1 MPIELDIACRLSF
14 SSEQRAFTRW
24 VAILSATGM
33 AVGVASLIVVLSVM
47 NGLAGELTGRLLNA
61 VPHVSIASTGTLA
74 ESLTLSRRLQ
84 DDYSGA
90 RATPFIKRQVM
101 LRSQFFSTGAE
112 LTGYAANYSFSAFS
126 ANVTLIDGDLAALSQ
141 ERYSVALGESLA
153 QQLGVGVGD
162 LVDVVLPQLSIT
174 PLGPVP
180 RYRRLTVRAV
190 VSVGASPD
198 GTLAW
203 TSYETLQRLARVR
216 QPDGVQ
222 LRLADPDAAGIV
234 AEQLKGQVS
243 GASRVTTWADT
254 NQSLFAAIRMEKVL
268 VSVLLSALIAVAAF
282 SVVSS
287 LTMSVSE
294 KRSDIAALRVMGL
307 TPVRVMFSFLIHGL
321 LLAVLGVV
329 VGTILGLGIA
339 TNLDGVMRGIERLFG
354 WTLFDPNVYYI
365 GGLPTTIL
373 ITDVVGIVS
382 GAVLLSIGA
391 ATYPAVRASR
401 VSPVTALEGLHA

>member
-1 MPIELDIACRLSF
+1 MPIELDIARRLSF

-61 VPHVSIASTGTLA
+61 VPHVSISSTGPLDESRALSQTL
-74 ESLTLSRRLQ
+74 E
-84 DDYSGA
+84 DDWSGA
-90 RATPFIKRQVM
+90 QASPFIKRQVM
-101 LRSQFFSTGAE
+101 LRSLFFSAGAE
-112 LTGYAANYSFSAFS
+112 LTGYAEDRSYSAD
-126 ANVTLIDGDLAALSQ
+126 VTLIDGNLAALST
-141 ERYSVALGESLA
+141 ERYSVALGDSLA

-162 LVDVVLPQLSIT
+162 QVDAVLPQLSVT

-198 GTLAW
+198 STLAW
-203 TSYETLQRLARVR
+203 TSYESLQRLARAR
-216 QPDGVQ
+216 QPDGVEI
-222 LRLADPDAAGIV
+222 RLADPDAAGIV
-234 AEQLKGQVS
+234 AEQIKGRVS
-243 GASRVTTWADT
+243 KPSHVTTWADT

-268 VSVLLSALIAVAAF
+268 VSILLSALIAVAAF

-294 KRSDIAALRVMGL
+294 KRSDIAVLRVMGL
-307 TPVRVMFSFLIHGL
+307 TPASVMISFLIHGL

-329 VGTILGLGIA
+329 VGTVLGLGIA
-339 TNLDGVMRGIERLFG
+339 INLEGVMSGIERLFG
-354 WTLFDPNVYYI
+354 WTLFDPDIYYI
-365 GGLPTTIL
+365 GGLPTKIL
-373 ITDVVGIVS
+373 VTDIIGIIS
-382 GAVLLSIGA
+382 GAVLLSIVA
-391 ATYPAVRASR
+391 ATYPAIRASR
-401 VSPVTALEGLHA
+401 VSPVTALEGLHV

>member
-1 MPIELDIACRLSF
+1 MPLELDIARRLSF

-61 VPHVSIASTGTLA
+61 VPHVSIASTGPLA
-74 ESLTLSRRLQ
+74 ESRALSQTLEETW
-84 DDYSGA
+84 SGA
-90 RATPFIKRQVM
+90 QASPFIKRQVM
-101 LRSQFFSTGAE
+101 LRSTFFSTGAE
-112 LTGYAANYSFSAFS
+112 LTGYAEGHAHS
-126 ANVTLIDGDLAALSQ
+126 ANVKLIDGDLAALSK
-141 ERYSVALGESLA
+141 ERYSVALGDSLA

-162 LVDVVLPQLSIT
+162 QVDVVLPQLSVT

-180 RYRRLTVRAV
+180 RYRRLTIRAI

-198 GTLAW
+198 STLAW
-203 TSYETLQRLARVR
+203 TSYESLKRLARAR

-222 LRLADPDAAGIV
+222 LRLAEPSTAGIV
-234 AEQLKGQVS
+234 AEQLKRLVS
-243 GASRVTTWADT
+243 EPSRVTTWADT

-329 VGTILGLGIA
+329 VGTVLGLGIA
-339 TNLDGVMRGIERLFG
+339 MNLEGVMNGIERVFG
-354 WTLFDPNVYYI
+354 WTLFDPSVYYI
-365 GGLPTTIL
+365 GGLPTKIL
-373 ITDVVGIVS
+373 VPDVLGIVS
-382 GAVLLSIGA
+382 VAVLLSLGA
-391 ATYPAVRASR
+391 AAYPAVRASR
-401 VSPVTALEGLHA
+401 VSPVVALEGLRA

>member
-1 MPIELDIACRLSF
+1 MPIELDIARRLSF

-61 VPHVSIASTGTLA
+61 VPHVSIASTGPLA
-74 ESLTLSRRLQ
+74 ESRALSQ
-84 DDYSGA
+84 TVEETWSGA
-90 RATPFIKRQVM
+90 EASPFIKRRVM
-101 LRSQFFSTGAE
+101 LRSPFFSTGAE
-112 LTGYAANYSFSAFS
+112 LTGYAEDHSYSAD
-126 ANVTLIDGDLAALSQ
+126 VTLIDGNLAALSK
-141 ERYSVALGESLA
+141 ERYSVALGDSLA

-162 LVDVVLPQLSIT
+162 QVDAVLPQLSVT

-198 GTLAW
+198 STLAW
-203 TSYETLQRLARVR
+203 TSYESLQRFARAKH
-216 QPDGVQ
+216 PDGVQ
-222 LRLADPDAAGIV
+222 IRLVDPDTAGLI
-234 AEQLKGQVS
+234 AKQLKGQVS
-243 GASRVTTWADT
+243 EPSRVTTWADT

-268 VSVLLSALIAVAAF
+268 VSILLSALIGVAAF

-294 KRSDIAALRVMGL
+294 KRSDIAALRVLGL
-307 TPVRVMFSFLIHGL
+307 TPARVMLSFLIHGL

-329 VGTILGLGIA
+329 VGTVFGLAIA
-339 TNLDGVMRGIERLFG
+339 TNLEGVMSGIERLFG
-354 WTLFDPNVYYI
+354 WRLFDPNVYYI
-365 GGLPTTIL
+365 GGLPTKIL
-373 ITDVVGIVS
+373 VTDVFGIVS

-391 ATYPAVRASR
+391 ATYPAIRASR
-401 VSPVTALEGLHA
+401 VSPVTALEGLRA

>member
-1 MPIELDIACRLSF
+1 LPIELDIARRLSF

-61 VPHVSIASTGTLA
+61 VPHVSISSTGPLDESRALSQTL
-74 ESLTLSRRLQ
+74 E
-84 DDYSGA
+84 DDWSGA
-90 RATPFIKRQVM
+90 QASPFIKRQVM
-101 LRSQFFSTGAE
+101 LRSLFFSTGAE
-112 LTGYAANYSFSAFS
+112 LTGYAEDRSYSAD
-126 ANVTLIDGDLAALSQ
+126 VTLIDGNLAALSK
-141 ERYSVALGESLA
+141 ERYSVALGDSLA

-162 LVDVVLPQLSIT
+162 QVDAVLPQLSVT

-198 GTLAW
+198 STLAW
-203 TSYETLQRLARVR
+203 TSYESLQRLARAR
-216 QPDGVQ
+216 QPDGVEI
-222 LRLADPDAAGIV
+222 RLADPDAAGIV
-234 AEQLKGQVS
+234 AEQIKGRVS
-243 GASRVTTWADT
+243 KPSHVTTWADT

-268 VSVLLSALIAVAAF
+268 VSILLSALIAVAAF

-294 KRSDIAALRVMGL
+294 KRSDIAVLRVMGL
-307 TPVRVMFSFLIHGL
+307 TPASVMISFLIHGL

-329 VGTILGLGIA
+329 VGTVLGLGIA
-339 TNLDGVMRGIERLFG
+339 INLEGVMSGIERLFG
-354 WTLFDPNVYYI
+354 WTLFDPDIYYI
-365 GGLPTTIL
+365 GGLPTKIL
-373 ITDVVGIVS
+373 VTDIIGIIS
-382 GAVLLSIGA
+382 GAVFLSIVA
-391 ATYPAVRASR
+391 ATYPAIRASR
-401 VSPVTALEGLHA
+401 VSPVTALEGLHV

>member
-1 MPIELDIACRLSF
+1 MPIELDIARRLSF

-61 VPHVSIASTGTLA
+61 VPHVSISSTGPLDESRALSQTL
-74 ESLTLSRRLQ
+74 E
-84 DDYSGA
+84 DDWSGA
-90 RATPFIKRQVM
+90 QASPFIKRQVM
-101 LRSQFFSTGAE
+101 LRSLFFSTGAE
-112 LTGYAANYSFSAFS
+112 LTGYAEDRSYSAD
-126 ANVTLIDGDLAALSQ
+126 VTLIDGNLAALSE
-141 ERYSVALGESLA
+141 ERYSVALGDSLA

-162 LVDVVLPQLSIT
+162 QVDAVLPQLSVT

-198 GTLAW
+198 STLAW
-203 TSYETLQRLARVR
+203 TSYESLQRLARAR
-216 QPDGVQ
+216 QPDGVEI
-222 LRLADPDAAGIV
+222 RLADPDAAGIV
-234 AEQLKGQVS
+234 AEQIKGRVS
-243 GASRVTTWADT
+243 KPSHVTTWADT

-268 VSVLLSALIAVAAF
+268 VSILLSALIAVAAF

-294 KRSDIAALRVMGL
+294 KRSDIAVLRVMGL
-307 TPVRVMFSFLIHGL
+307 TPASVMISFLIHGL

-329 VGTILGLGIA
+329 VGTVLGLGIA
-339 TNLDGVMRGIERLFG
+339 INLEGVMSGIERLFG
-354 WTLFDPNVYYI
+354 WTLFDPDIYYI
-365 GGLPTTIL
+365 GGLPTKIL
-373 ITDVVGIVS
+373 VTDIIGIIS
-382 GAVLLSIGA
+382 GAVLLSIVA
-391 ATYPAVRASR
+391 ATYPAIRASR
-401 VSPVTALEGLHA
+401 VSPVTALEGLHV

>member
-1 MPIELDIACRLSF
+1 LPIELDIARRLSF

-61 VPHVSIASTGTLA
+61 VPHVSISSTGPLDESRALSQTL
-74 ESLTLSRRLQ
+74 E
-84 DDYSGA
+84 DDWSGA
-90 RATPFIKRQVM
+90 QASPFIKRQVM
-101 LRSQFFSTGAE
+101 LRSLFFSTGAE
-112 LTGYAANYSFSAFS
+112 LTGYAEDHSHSAD
-126 ANVTLIDGDLAALSQ
+126 VTLIDGNLAALSK
-141 ERYSVALGESLA
+141 ERFSVALGNSLA

-162 LVDVVLPQLSIT
+162 QVDAVLPQLSVT

-198 GTLAW
+198 STLAW
-203 TSYETLQRLARVR
+203 TSYESLQRLARAR
-216 QPDGVQ
+216 EPDGVQ
-222 LRLADPDAAGIV
+222 IRLADPSAAGVI
-234 AEQLKGQVS
+234 AEQIKERVS
-243 GASRVTTWADT
+243 KPSHVTTWADT

-268 VSVLLSALIAVAAF
+268 VSILLSALIAVAAF

-307 TPVRVMFSFLIHGL
+307 TPASVMISFLIHGL

-329 VGTILGLGIA
+329 VGTVLGLGIA
-339 TNLDGVMRGIERLFG
+339 INLEGVMSGIERLFG
-354 WTLFDPNVYYI
+354 WTLFDPDVYYI
-365 GGLPTTIL
+365 GGLPTKIL
-373 ITDVVGIVS
+373 VTDIIGIIS
-382 GAVLLSIGA
+382 GAVLLSIVA
-391 ATYPAVRASR
+391 ATYPAIRASR
-401 VSPVTALEGLHA
+401 VSPVTAMEGLHV

>member
-1 MPIELDIACRLSF
+1 MPIELDIARRLSF

-61 VPHVSIASTGTLA
+61 VPHISISSTGSLDESRALSQTL
-74 ESLTLSRRLQ
+74 E
-84 DDYSGA
+84 DDWSGA
-90 RATPFIKRQVM
+90 QASPFIKRQVM
-101 LRSQFFSTGAE
+101 LRSLFFSTGAE
-112 LTGYAANYSFSAFS
+112 LTGYAEDRSYSAD
-126 ANVTLIDGDLAALSQ
+126 VTLIDGNLAALSK
-141 ERYSVALGESLA
+141 ERYSVALGDSLA

-162 LVDVVLPQLSIT
+162 QVDAVLPQLSVT

-198 GTLAW
+198 STLAW
-203 TSYETLQRLARVR
+203 TSYESLQRLARAR
-216 QPDGVQ
+216 QPDGVEI
-222 LRLADPDAAGIV
+222 RLADPDAAGIV
-234 AEQLKGQVS
+234 AEQIKGRVS
-243 GASRVTTWADT
+243 KPSHVTTWADT

-268 VSVLLSALIAVAAF
+268 VSILLSALIAVAAF

-294 KRSDIAALRVMGL
+294 KRSDIAVLRVMGL
-307 TPVRVMFSFLIHGL
+307 TPASVMISFLIHGL

-329 VGTILGLGIA
+329 VGTVLGLGIA
-339 TNLDGVMRGIERLFG
+339 INLEGVMSGIERLFG
-354 WTLFDPNVYYI
+354 WTLFDPDIYYI
-365 GGLPTTIL
+365 GGLPTKIL
-373 ITDVVGIVS
+373 VTDIIGIIS
-382 GAVLLSIGA
+382 GAVLLSIVA
-391 ATYPAVRASR
+391 ATYPAIRASR
-401 VSPVTALEGLHA
+401 VSPVTALEGLHV

>member
-1 MPIELDIACRLSF
+1 MPIELDIARRLSF

-61 VPHVSIASTGTLA
+61 VPHVSIASTGPLA
-74 ESLTLSRRLQ
+74 ESRALSKTLE
-84 DDYSGA
+84 DKWSGA

-101 LRSQFFSTGAE
+101 LRSLFVSTGAE
-112 LTGYAANYSFSAFS
+112 LTGYAADHSYS
-126 ANVTLIDGDLAALSQ
+126 ANVTLIDGDLAVLST
-141 ERYSVALGESLA
+141 ERYSVALGDSLA

-162 LVDVVLPQLSIT
+162 QVDVVLPQLSVT
-174 PLGPVP
+174 PLGPLP

-198 GTLAW
+198 STLAW
-203 TSYETLQRLARVR
+203 TSYESLQRLARAR

-222 LRLADPDAAGIV
+222 IRLADPDAAGIV
-234 AEQLKGQVS
+234 AEQIKEQVS
-243 GASRVTTWADT
+243 MPSQVTTWADT

-268 VSVLLSALIAVAAF
+268 VSILLSALIAVAAF

-307 TPVRVMFSFLIHGL
+307 TPASVMISFLIHGL
-321 LLAVLGVV
+321 LLAVLGVA

-339 TNLDGVMRGIERLFG
+339 INLEGVMSGIERLFG
-354 WTLFDPNVYYI
+354 WTLFDPDVYYI
-365 GGLPTTIL
+365 GGLPTKIL
-373 ITDVVGIVS
+373 VTDIVRIVL
-382 GAVLLSIGA
+382 GAVLLSIVA
-391 ATYPAVRASR
+391 ATYPAIRASR
-401 VSPVTALEGLHA
+401 VSPVTALEGLHV

>member
-1 MPIELDIACRLSF
+1 MPIELDIARRLSF

-61 VPHVSIASTGTLA
+61 VPHVSISSTGPLDESRALAQTL
-74 ESLTLSRRLQ
+74 E
-84 DDYSGA
+84 DDWSGA
-90 RATPFIKRQVM
+90 QASPFIKRQVM
-101 LRSQFFSTGAE
+101 LRSLFFSTGAE
-112 LTGYAANYSFSAFS
+112 LTGYAEDHTYSAD
-126 ANVTLIDGDLAALSQ
+126 VTLIDGNLAALSK
-141 ERYSVALGESLA
+141 ERFSVALGNSLA

-162 LVDVVLPQLSIT
+162 QIDAVLPQLSVT

-198 GTLAW
+198 STLAW
-203 TSYETLQRLARVR
+203 TSYESLQRLARAR
-216 QPDGVQ
+216 QPDGVEI
-222 LRLADPDAAGIV
+222 RLADPDAAGIV
-234 AEQLKGQVS
+234 AEQIKGRVS
-243 GASRVTTWADT
+243 KPSHVTTWADT

-268 VSVLLSALIAVAAF
+268 VSILLSALIAVAAF

-307 TPVRVMFSFLIHGL
+307 TPASVMISFLIHGL

-329 VGTILGLGIA
+329 VGTVLGLGIA
-339 TNLDGVMRGIERLFG
+339 INLEGVMSGIERLFG
-354 WTLFDPNVYYI
+354 WTLFDPDVYYI
-365 GGLPTTIL
+365 GGLPTKIL
-373 ITDVVGIVS
+373 VTDIIGIIS
-382 GAVLLSIGA
+382 GAVLLSIVA
-391 ATYPAVRASR
+391 ATYPAIRASR
-401 VSPVTALEGLHA
+401 VSPVTALEGLHV

>member
-1 MPIELDIACRLSF
+1 MPLELDIARRLSF

-61 VPHVSIASTGTLA
+61 VPHVSIASTGSLA
-74 ESLTLSRRLQ
+74 ESRTLAQTLEA
-84 DDYSGA
+84 DYSGA
-90 RATPFIKRQVM
+90 RATPVIKRQVM
-101 LRSQFFSTGAE
+101 LRSLFFSAGAE
-112 LTGYAANYSFSAFS
+112 LTGYADDHTYS
-126 ANVTLIDGDLAALSQ
+126 ANVMLIDGELAALS
-141 ERYSVALGESLA
+141 EGRYSVALGESLA

-162 LVDVVLPQLSIT
+162 KVDVVLPQLSVT

-198 GTLAW
+198 STLAW
-203 TSYETLQRLARVR
+203 TSYDTLQRLARAR
-216 QPDGVQ
+216 EPDGVQ
-222 LRLADPDAAGIV
+222 IRLADPDAAGIV
-234 AEQLKGQVS
+234 AVQIKEQL
-243 GASRVTTWADT
+243 SRPSQVTTWADT

-268 VSVLLSALIAVAAF
+268 VSILLSALIAVAAF

-287 LTMSVSE
+287 LTMSVAE

-307 TPVRVMFSFLIHGL
+307 TPARVMTSFLIHGL
-321 LLAVLGVV
+321 FLAVLGVV
-329 VGTILGLGIA
+329 VGTVLGLGIA
-339 TNLDGVMRGIERLFG
+339 MNLEGVMSGIERLFD

-365 GGLPTTIL
+365 GGLPTKIL
-373 ITDVVGIVS
+373 VTDIVGIVV
-382 GAVLLSIGA
+382 GAVLLSIIA
-391 ATYPAVRASR
+391 ATYPAIRASR
-401 VSPVTALEGLHA
+401 VSPVTALEGLHV

>member
-1 MPIELDIACRLSF
+1 MPLELDIARRLSF

-61 VPHVSIASTGTLA
+61 VPHVSIASTGSLA
-74 ESLTLSRRLQ
+74 ESRKLAQTLEA
-84 DDYSGA
+84 DYSGA
-90 RATPFIKRQVM
+90 RATPVIKRQVM
-101 LRSQFFSTGAE
+101 LRSLFFSAGAE
-112 LTGYAANYSFSAFS
+112 LTGYADDHAYS
-126 ANVTLIDGDLAALSQ
+126 ANVMLIDGELAALS
-141 ERYSVALGESLA
+141 EGRYSVALGESLA

-162 LVDVVLPQLSIT
+162 KVDVVLPQLSVT

-198 GTLAW
+198 STLAW
-203 TSYETLQRLARVR
+203 TSYDTLQRLARAR
-216 QPDGVQ
+216 EPDGVQ
-222 LRLADPDAAGIV
+222 IRLADPDAAGIV
-234 AEQLKGQVS
+234 AEQIKEQL
-243 GASRVTTWADT
+243 SRPSQVTTWADT

-268 VSVLLSALIAVAAF
+268 VSILLSALIAVAAF

-287 LTMSVSE
+287 LTMSVAE

-307 TPVRVMFSFLIHGL
+307 TPARVMTSFLIHGL
-321 LLAVLGVV
+321 FLAVLGVV
-329 VGTILGLGIA
+329 VGTVLGLGIA
-339 TNLDGVMRGIERLFG
+339 MNLEGVMSGIERLFD

-365 GGLPTTIL
+365 GGLPTKIL
-373 ITDVVGIVS
+373 VTDIVGIVV
-382 GAVLLSIGA
+382 GAVLLSIIA
-391 ATYPAVRASR
+391 ATYPAIRASR
-401 VSPVTALEGLHA
+401 VSPVTALEGLHV

>member
-1 MPIELDIACRLSF
+1 MPIELDIARRLSF

-61 VPHVSIASTGTLA
+61 VPHVSISSTGPLDESRALSQTL
-74 ESLTLSRRLQ
+74 E
-84 DDYSGA
+84 DDWSGA
-90 RATPFIKRQVM
+90 QASPFIKRQVM
-101 LRSQFFSTGAE
+101 LRSLFFSAGAE
-112 LTGYAANYSFSAFS
+112 LTGYAEDRSYSAD
-126 ANVTLIDGDLAALSQ
+126 VTLIDGNLAALSK
-141 ERYSVALGESLA
+141 ERYSVALGDSLA

-162 LVDVVLPQLSIT
+162 QVDAVLPQLSVT

-198 GTLAW
+198 STLAW
-203 TSYETLQRLARVR
+203 TSYESLQRLARAR
-216 QPDGVQ
+216 QPDGVEI
-222 LRLADPDAAGIV
+222 RLADPDAAGIV
-234 AEQLKGQVS
+234 AEQIKGRVS
-243 GASRVTTWADT
+243 KPSHVTTWADT

-268 VSVLLSALIAVAAF
+268 VSILLSALIAVAAF

-294 KRSDIAALRVMGL
+294 KRSDIAVLRVMGL
-307 TPVRVMFSFLIHGL
+307 TPASVMISFLIHGL

-329 VGTILGLGIA
+329 VGTVLGLGIA
-339 TNLDGVMRGIERLFG
+339 INLEGVMSGIERLFG
-354 WTLFDPNVYYI
+354 WTLFDPDIYYI
-365 GGLPTTIL
+365 GGLPTKIL
-373 ITDVVGIVS
+373 VTDIIGIIS
-382 GAVLLSIGA
+382 GAVLLSIVA
-391 ATYPAVRASR
+391 ATYPAIRASR
-401 VSPVTALEGLHA
+401 VSPVTALEGLHV